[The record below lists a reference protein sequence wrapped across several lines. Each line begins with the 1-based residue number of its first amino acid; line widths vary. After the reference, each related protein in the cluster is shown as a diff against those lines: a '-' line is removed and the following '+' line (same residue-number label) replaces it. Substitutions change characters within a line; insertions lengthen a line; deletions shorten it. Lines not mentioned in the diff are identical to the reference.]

1 MKKLGFIACFL
12 FCVATVGAQHSV
24 NSFFDRMG
32 VARIQTVD
40 YSGTH
45 DTIINLDPRMDDVIW
60 SRIVYRI
67 VDMRYKQ
74 NYQLYFPTT
83 STDPHYRSLL
93 KVITDAVIDGMPI
106 YQKNDNNIKPNDFEY
121 ATPLTKEEIPQ
132 LFLAGNETEYQKSHN
147 TPETQDSLHLDITKS
162 SEMAV
167 LYDPSSDSLRFN
179 AYAFDGDM
187 GLAKNQLKYLTQEMV
202 YFDKHTSRLYTK
214 IIAIA
219 PLYADRIDSKEPLK
233 ALHES
238 IMFWIPFNE
247 LRPYL
252 ALQYIIPSQN
262 ETKRVTYDDFF
273 QKRLYS
279 SYIIG
284 EGNIYNRFIPEY
296 CFTEEEIKKEQ
307 ARIEQELLTFEQDL
321 WEY

>member
-60 SRIVYRI
+60 SRIVYRM

-93 KVITDAVIDGMPI
+93 KVIIDAVVDGMPI
-106 YQKNDNNIKPNDFEY
+106 YLKNDNNIKPNDFEY

-147 TPETQDSLHLDITKS
+147 TL
-162 SEMAV
+162 
-167 LYDPSSDSLRFN
+167 
-179 AYAFDGDM
+179 
-187 GLAKNQLKYLTQEMV
+187 
-202 YFDKHTSRLYTK
+202 
-214 IIAIA
+214 
-219 PLYADRIDSKEPLK
+219 
-233 ALHES
+233 
-238 IMFWIPFNE
+238 
-247 LRPYL
+247 
-252 ALQYIIPSQN
+252 
-262 ETKRVTYDDFF
+262 
-273 QKRLYS
+273 
-279 SYIIG
+279 
-284 EGNIYNRFIPEY
+284 
-296 CFTEEEIKKEQ
+296 
-307 ARIEQELLTFEQDL
+307 
-321 WEY
+321 